1 MAPRVPQREP
11 YVKRSTIVML
21 VSAAI
26 AVAACGQSQEDKA
39 KAQVCDARADVQK
52 QVTELSGLT
61 ASTATVDGVTANLQ
75 TIRDDLGKITDAQ
88 SNLSDDRRQKVQ
100 AANTAFTGQVKSVVQ
115 NVGRSLSVADAKTQL
130 KDATTQLASSY
141 KQTLGQIDCG

>member
-1 MAPRVPQREP
+1 
-11 YVKRSTIVML
+11 VKRSTIVML